1 MIHTTLH
8 EPDITVIRPGV
19 QRLTAQNAK
28 AFKDEVVDLINDGS
42 GQLVIDF
49 QEVSFLDSSGLGA
62 LVGILK
68 KVGHRGEVVVCGL
81 NSDVEQMFRI
91 CRMDRVFNIYPDVKL
106 AIQTMSERS

>member
-1 MIHTTLH
+1 MIHTTSY

-28 AFKDEVVDLINDGS
+28 LFKDEIVALINEGS
-42 GQLVIDF
+42 TQLIIDF

-62 LVGILK
+62 LVGVLK

-81 NSDVEQMFRI
+81 STDVGQMFRI
-91 CRMDRVFNIYPDVKL
+91 CRMDRVFNIYPDIKI
-106 AIQTMSERS
+106 AIQTLSERA